1 MIYQTINF
9 IYHIIIQHKLFQVK
23 LFLFLRKN
31 ENILMTKIT
40 EFTVYAYIH
49 IYTHTYIDTYIDTYI
64 YTYISTY
71 AHVHLHYITYVQV
84 NDFHT
89 YV

>member
-1 MIYQTINF
+1 M
-9 IYHIIIQHKLFQVK
+9 YHIIIQHKLFQVK

-40 EFTVYAYIH
+40 KFTVYAYIH

-64 YTYISTY
+64 YTY
-71 AHVHLHYITYVQV
+71 VHKYIRTCTLTLYYIR
-84 NDFHT
+84 T
-89 YV
+89 S